1 MFAER
6 PNHRITESPN
16 HRITELG
23 YGENEKL
30 QKILKR
36 ICEDYK
42 ITGLQDY
49 RITGLQDEIAA
60 KAGRLQKRRKR
71 LKNRRKTPD
80 QKSAR
85 CSAESAKSKT

>member
-1 MFAER
+1 
-6 PNHRITESPN
+6 
-16 HRITELG
+16 LG

-49 RITGLQDEIAA
+49 RITGLQDYRIT
-60 KAGRLQKRRKR
+60 GLQDYRITGLQDYRMRSPRK
-71 LKNRRKTPD
+71 LEGYKKD
-80 QKSAR
+80 EKD
-85 CSAESAKSKT
+85 